1 MEKKWA
7 GKSVACYTGMAT
19 SEKRLGSGAAAFEFS
34 NFRLYQIARF
44 CIVFCTEMQSVAVGW
59 QVYEITHRPLDLG
72 LTGLVQFLPGVVLF
86 LVAGHT
92 ADRVDRRKLLTACY
106 AGYGLSSLLLLLVT
120 LHEEALHHAGT
131 VAPIF
136 AILFLVGIVRSFS
149 MPASRALLP
158 QLVPDE
164 HFQSAVAWNSGIFQ
178 GATIMGPALGGLLY
192 AFIRGPAVVYG
203 TALFAAAIA
212 VVTTLKIQA
221 QRQRRSREP
230 FTIKTVLAGFNYI
243 WRHKVVLGSISLD
256 LFAVLLGGAVA
267 LLPVYAKE
275 ILQTGPWGLG
285 MLRSAPAIGA
295 GVMALL
301 IAYKPIRRRAGA
313 TMLWCVGGFGVFTM
327 VFGFS
332 RSLPLSLLSL
342 VFVGAADMVSVV
354 VRGVLIQVETP
365 DEMRGRVN
373 AVDMIFI
380 GASNELGEFESG
392 LAAQWLGAVPA
403 VVLGGLGTIIVTV
416 LWARMFPELRRADR
430 LAGTTRGALAG
441 SQASE

>member
-1 MEKKWA
+1 M
-7 GKSVACYTGMAT
+7 STGEQRLESGTAT
-19 SEKRLGSGAAAFEFS
+19 FEFS
-34 NFRLYQIARF
+34 NFRRYQIARF

-72 LTGLVQFLPGVVLF
+72 LTGLVQFLPGVLLF

-92 ADRVDRRKLLTACY
+92 TDRVDRRKLLTTCY
-106 AGYGLSSLLLLLVT
+106 AGYGLSSLLLLIVT
-120 LHEEALHHAGT
+120 VHEEAQHQAGT
-131 VAPIF
+131 VVPIF
-136 AILFLVGIVRSFS
+136 AILFLVGVVRSFS

-158 QLVPDE
+158 QLVPEE

-178 GATIMGPALGGLLY
+178 GATILGPALGGALY
-192 AFIRGPAVVYG
+192 ALFKGPAVVYT
-203 TALFAAAIA
+203 TALLAAG
-212 VVTTLKIQA
+212 VSVLTTMRIRATSKRL
-221 QRQRRSREP
+221 SREP
-230 FTIKTVLAGFNYI
+230 FTLKTVLAGFNYL
-243 WRHKVVLGSISLD
+243 WTHKLVLGSISLD

-275 ILQTGPWGLG
+275 ILHTGPWGLG
-285 MLRSAPAIGA
+285 MLRSAPAVGA

-332 RSLPLSLLSL
+332 QSLPLSLISL
-342 VFVGAADMVSVV
+342 LFVGAADMVSVV

-403 VVLGGLGTIIVTV
+403 VVLGGVGTIIVTV
-416 LWARMFPELRRADR
+416 VWAVMFPELRRADR
-430 LAGTTRGALAG
+430 LART
-441 SQASE
+441 SS